1 MKKTVQMISF
11 LLVAVMVMAV
21 PALAQESAVPYASRY
36 IMSTCI
42 YLDQTSDTQFNVWHE
57 VIALGIMD
65 EVGAYEIRIQ
75 QSADGQNWTTVRI
88 VTPADEP
95 SMIEQNSSAHV
106 GVVSYTG
113 TVGYYYRARIV
124 LYAEKG
130 NGRGEVID
138 YTETLRL

>member
-57 VIALGIMD
+57 VIARGIMD
-65 EVGAYEIRIQ
+65 EVGACEIKIQ
-75 QSADGQNWTTVRI
+75 QSADGQNWTTVRKYI
-88 VTPADEP
+88 
-95 SMIEQNSSAHV
+95 
-106 GVVSYTG
+106 
-113 TVGYYYRARIV
+113 
-124 LYAEKG
+124 
-130 NGRGEVID
+130 
-138 YTETLRL
+138 

>member
-1 MKKTVQMISF
+1 MKKAFRIISL
-11 LLVAVMVMAV
+11 LLVVVMVTPVLAS
-21 PALAQESAVPYASRY
+21 AQESAAPYASKY

-65 EVGAYEIRIQ
+65 EVGACEIKIQ

-95 SMIEQNSSAHV
+95 SMIAENSPAHA
-106 GVVSYTG
+106 GHVSHTG
-113 TVGYYYRARIV
+113 IVGYYYRARVV